1 MTLKKFLIN
10 RNKNRKF
17 RLNGLL
23 HSTRLPNKQRLCQ
36 AFSDHILYSP
46 DQLPSKADLRD
57 YMTPVENQ
65 SQIGSW

>member
-1 MTLKKFLIN
+1 MPLKKFLFN

-23 HSTRLPNKQRLCQ
+23 RSTRLPIKECLCQ
-36 AFSDHILYSP
+36 AFSDHVLYSS
-46 DQLPSKADLRD
+46 DQLPPKTDLRD
-57 YMTPVENQ
+57 YMTPVEDQ

>member
-1 MTLKKFLIN
+1 MPLKKFLFN
-10 RNKNRKF
+10 RNQSRKF

-23 HSTRLPNKQRLCQ
+23 PSTRLPNKHRLRQ
-36 AFSDHILYSP
+36 AFSDHLLYSP
-46 DQLPSKADLRD
+46 DQLPPKADLRD